1 MKKIMDYM
9 DRKREEKTLN
19 RALCGKKEN
28 IKNAI
33 IHKSYGKL
41 VMEYEIGIYDVM
53 ISFDE
58 KQEVEFVHINGN
70 AHTTLTKEK
79 YMKEVNELKQYF
91 IRNSK
96 DKLRLL
102 F

>member
-1 MKKIMDYM
+1 MDYVE
-9 DRKREEKTLN
+9 RKREEKILN
-19 RALCGKKEN
+19 RALCGRKEN
-28 IKNAI
+28 IKHPN
-33 IHKSYGKL
+33 IHKRYGTL
-41 VMEYEIGIYDVM
+41 MMEYEIGIYDVM
-53 ISFDE
+53 IWFDD
-58 KQEVEFVHINGN
+58 KQQLEFVHINGN
-70 AHTTLTKEK
+70 AHTKLTKEK